1 MRPCRLSSF
10 LLPLLSLSLF
20 CACESTRQGTSGDQE
35 EIQAAFDST
44 EPTPRSKPLQFFF
57 PHGQHGPLQMMGDS
71 IVRAASWTRG
81 DGIEFFDKDT
91 LEYEGGVLSAGY
103 VSSSVVYGDCIYLA
117 TGYSVQVVRRKPGQ
131 APEILENVLLNFPGG
146 GTSRLALDDG
156 KLYVPSVSGLR
167 VYQIQPDGRLLYQK
181 NYPELT
187 DLSTFAVA
195 DGVIH
200 YVQKK
205 IPRTRFKLY
214 PDGKRDSEIYP
225 KAITA
230 LLPVSDSD
238 KLYYISGGVVMDEK
252 RTPLTPPV
260 AFFRGNSG
268 GYSVIAKD
276 GTLYLINNRGMQQA
290 TRTFEEVQKN
300 RNIRSAV
307 FSKDFYWTDGHYL
320 HGNGKKMPLI
330 QNEGPVCYVKP
341 FVYSVQ
347 RAGNTYLLYGCDTR
361 TPQKRSY
368 DVLLEW
374 DAVAKKQFYYDIV
387 MPPFAFHLTKS
398 GKYLFAP
405 EAVLDVS
412 NPEAPEVVAKIEG
425 AAASI
430 AEDEANRIWLA
441 QGDKLTVLDGTALP
455 EIKVLAEY
463 KTGKWTEI
471 AVDGNWLYSNDR
483 TGFTVYEISDIA
495 NPKRTAWMKVRGNF
509 YKMAYREQHL
519 YLAPY
524 GGDAPLT
531 IINVTNPERP
541 RIAGAIDRFK
551 GKHILGIQ
559 FYKNKLYVADRQE
572 IVRFIMHEPLRL
584 VGDCH
589 WSGAD
594 RAMQGYNYMDVRD
607 GVLAGKKY
615 PRFDV
620 WRIDE

>member
-1 MRPCRLSSF
+1 
-10 LLPLLSLSLF
+10 
-20 CACESTRQGTSGDQE
+20 
-35 EIQAAFDST
+35 
-44 EPTPRSKPLQFFF
+44 
-57 PHGQHGPLQMMGDS
+57 MGES

-81 DGIEFFDKDT
+81 DGIEFFNKDT
-91 LEYEGGVLSAGY
+91 LKYEGGVLSAGY
-103 VSSSVVYGDCIYLA
+103 AGDSIVSGDCIYLA
-117 TGYSVQVVRRKPGQ
+117 TGFSVQVVRRKPGQ
-131 APEILENVLLNFPGG
+131 EPEILENVLLNFPGG

-156 KLYVPSVSGLR
+156 KLYVPAISGLR
-167 VYQIQPDGRLLYQK
+167 VYQIQPDGRLLFLK
-181 NYPELT
+181 NYAELT
-187 DLSTFAVA
+187 GLSAFAVA
-195 DGVIH
+195 NGVIH

-214 PDGKRDSEIYP
+214 PDGKKDSEIYP

-260 AFFRGNSG
+260 AFIRGNSK
-268 GYSVIAKD
+268 GYSGIA
-276 GTLYLINNRGMQQA
+276 GNGGLFQINAQGNIQMC
-290 TRTFEEVQKN
+290 TRMFPELLQN

-307 FSKDFYWTDGHYL
+307 LAKDFYWTEGHYL
-320 HGNGKKMPLI
+320 YGKGEKMPII
-330 QNEGPVCYVKP
+330 QYEGPVCYVKP

-347 RAGNTYLLYGCDTR
+347 RAGNTYLLYGSNTLLRQD
-361 TPQKRSY
+361 RSY

-387 MPPFAFHLTKS
+387 MPPFAFHLTES

-405 EAVLDVS
+405 EAVLDITK
-412 NPEAPEVVAKIEG
+412 PEAPEVVAKIDG
-425 AAASI
+425 AAACI
-430 AEDEANRIWLA
+430 VEDEDSRIWLA
-441 QGDKLTVLDGTALP
+441 QGNKLTVLDGSALP

-463 KTGKWTEI
+463 KTGTWTEI
-471 AVDGNWLYSNDR
+471 AVDGNLLYSNDR
-483 TGFTVYEISDIA
+483 NGFTIYDISDIA
-495 NPKRTAWMKVRGNF
+495 NPKKLSWMKLKGNF
-509 YKMAYREQHL
+509 YKMAYREKHL

-531 IINVTNPERP
+531 IINVSNPARP
-541 RIAGAIDRFK
+541 RIAGTIDRFK

-559 FYKNKLYVADRQE
+559 FYKDKLYVADRQE
-572 IVRFIMHEPLRL
+572 IVRFIMHEPHRP

-589 WSGAD
+589 WSGPD
-594 RAMQGYNYMDVRD
+594 RAMQGYNYMDVRN
-607 GVLAGKKY
+607 GILAGKKY